1 MRLYII
7 LKSNL
12 TPAPGYSRRY
22 SMKSLLTIRS
32 TMVPSSVEVTFAV
45 RANNEDVS
53 VVLMNKKYRK

>member
-1 MRLYII
+1 M
-7 LKSNL
+7 KSNL